1 MAMNVRITATDTPRR
16 IPKQVTIA
24 LSTTGI
30 DLGGVDGNSQRSVDG
45 FKCQCSAAWLW
56 GDADGQAHTVAA
68 NETEYIES
76 SSLSGW
82 WAKAAA
88 ATPSLIITALI
99 NAPETP

>member
-1 MAMNVRITATDTPRR
+1 MATNARIIATDTPRR
-16 IPKQVTIA
+16 TPKQITIA
-24 LSTTGI
+24 LSTTSI
-30 DLGGVDGNSQRSVDG
+30 DLGGGSGSAQRSVDG

-68 NETEYIES
+68 NEVAHIES

-88 ATPSLIITALI
+88 ATPDLIITALLDVS
-99 NAPETP
+99 ETP